1 MIPAV
6 MAVASV
12 ALQVGAGM
20 AGKKAA
26 KNQAAW
32 NSYYSRENAAAA
44 RETGKW
50 NADSV
55 KKTAEFNNAAA
66 MAAVGM
72 EVDTTLAIAKYNAAL
87 RVSLADYNAEVLE
100 NEAKYVAESAELDTD
115 LLDLA
120 TKQYIGSARNS
131 YAGAGVRLDE
141 GTTKDMIVDARTQ
154 QELQAFI
161 IRHNADVEMT
171 RLVNAASMGRWQG
184 EVEAATILFDAK
196 LTGQTALTRT
206 KLGVLGSTM
215 QAETD
220 SAMIAVNTA
229 NQVQKIITTG
239 QWDSMQLNASGSQ
252 AMLQGIVNGGSSLAS
267 AYQKGSFDNLFKSSP
282 APSGP
287 SHIGEGGTTAFGM

>member
-1 MIPAV
+1 
-6 MAVASV
+6 MAWPVVLAIASM
-12 ALQVGAGM
+12 AMQVGAGV

-32 NSYYSRENAAAA
+32 NDYYARENAAAA

-50 NADSV
+50 NADVV
-55 KKTAEFNNAAA
+55 KQTAEFNNALA
-66 MAAVGM
+66 MSVTGM
-72 EVDTTLAIAKYNAAL
+72 EVESTLAIAKYNAAL

-100 NEAKYVAESAELDTD
+100 NEAKYVAESADLDVD
-115 LLDLA
+115 LLNLA

-131 YAGAGVRLDE
+131 YAGAGIRLDE

-154 QELQAFI
+154 QELQTFI

-171 RLVNAASMGRWQG
+171 RLVNASSMGRWQG
-184 EVEAATILFDAK
+184 EMEAATILFDAK
-196 LTGQTALTRT
+196 MTGQTALAKTQ
-206 KLGVLGSTM
+206 LGVLSSTM

-239 QWDSMQLNASGSQ
+239 QWDSMQLNASGNQ
-252 AMLQGIVNGGSSLAS
+252 AMLQGLVNGGSSLTT
-267 AYQKGSFDNLFKSSP
+267 AYQKGTFDNLFKSSP
-282 APSGP
+282 AQSSVPAEAGSGFW
-287 SHIGEGGTTAFGM
+287 E